1 MPYGPR
7 NKASHGGM
15 TSLKAACLPAQ
26 AVRCAAWA
34 GAMGFLAAAAPVMA
48 QSAAPVVRESGVLQ
62 PVSMDIVEDDEIR
75 AGQLQVNLSESLGAF
90 RAL

>member
-1 MPYGPR
+1 
-7 NKASHGGM
+7 
-15 TSLKAACLPAQ
+15 
-26 AVRCAAWA
+26 
-34 GAMGFLAAAAPVMA
+34 MA